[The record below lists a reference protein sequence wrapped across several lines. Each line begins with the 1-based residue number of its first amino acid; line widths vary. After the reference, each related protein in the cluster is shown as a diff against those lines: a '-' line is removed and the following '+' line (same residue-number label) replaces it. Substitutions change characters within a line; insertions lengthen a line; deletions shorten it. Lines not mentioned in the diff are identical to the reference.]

1 MSFDFSILYLILFA
15 LGCLGIALSTFLV
28 PVLASL
34 TAQKKELQKQGD
46 AKSLTSLDVLIP
58 AHNEEDNI
66 ITTLQSIRESAH
78 RAKISVRIWVGADSC
93 TDKTVA
99 RAEEF
104 GAKVVA
110 YSFRSKWKT
119 LSALVA
125 LSDAEHIALVDAG
138 TSWSADLLTQAR
150 DTWTD
155 DVVGVAP
162 TYRSPRAGVLRRM
175 HWAFEA
181 FLKNLENRMGGPIS
195 VHGATIFYRR
205 QELVETLAKLPKE
218 EIWKN
223 DDVVIPTALR
233 ILYPQLRIV
242 YLKDAVVHDLCVLQ
256 NAGERGRR
264 LRMVQG
270 NLEIMTR
277 LLPALPGPGFTRAF
291 VLYARR
297 AGRIFWAWWLVLV
310 MCGIWGY
317 LGYSVVPLLV
327 GIAAVSAAG
336 ALGITGSSSAF
347 FASLVAP
354 VVIVPSFAGRIGW
367 RDSDEWL
374 RRPPRIQN
382 PVSWATYVIVIS
394 AGWAS
399 AALYLRP
406 VYSMVSE
413 AYIFGWAGV
422 TALTTVLLL
431 SLMNFFGPFMV
442 VPRRRE
448 MLTLSLVAP
457 IPGMFWKLFFFNI
470 YGQEVVRLRE
480 VLLAA
485 PLVALLAVLFR
496 YFEHHRIFRKGP
508 LVLAAALSPDEVEHL
523 TDYLIVSGFR
533 EKIRL
538 VEWSQILSGSL
549 VPYSLVYSRSALRD
563 LQADGAVLGAIF
575 SGLPAIEL
583 RRLAM
588 QLTGRAD
595 VSTLDTWFFL
605 QVTGEKS
612 IGLKAYDAF
621 KRFNE
626 PVCAMLALILLFPF
640 LLLVG
645 ALVKLTSQGPM
656 LYSQWRSGHMGTR
669 FKLHKFRT
677 MRTDAE
683 AAGPRWAASKDPRVT
698 RLGAILRKT
707 RIDELP
713 QLWNIVIG
721 ELSFVGPRPE
731 RPEIVDELVKSIPVF
746 PLRLIVKPGVSGW
759 AQVNYG
765 YVGSVEESRTKLEY
779 DLYYILHRSLWLD
792 LHILLKTISTFWKGG
807 TGR

>member
-1 MSFDFSILYLILFA
+1 MSFDFDVLYLVLFA
-15 LGCLGIALSTFLV
+15 LGCLGVALSSFLV
-28 PVLASL
+28 PLLSALAGLWTEKNKQVATTKL
-34 TAQKKELQKQGD
+34 T
-46 AKSLTSLDVLIP
+46 TLDVLIP

-78 RAKISVRIWVGADSC
+78 RAKIELRVWVGADSC
-93 TDKTVA
+93 TDKTLA
-99 RAEEF
+99 RAQEF
-104 GAKVVA
+104 GAQVVA
-110 YSFRSKWKT
+110 YSFKSKWKT

-125 LSDAEHIALVDAG
+125 LADAPYVALVDAG
-138 TSWSADLLTQAR
+138 SSWSTELLTQVSEV
-150 DTWTD
+150 WGE

-162 TYRSPRAGVLRRM
+162 TYRSPRAGVLRRL

-181 FLKNLENRMGGPIS
+181 FLKNLENRMGGPVS
-195 VHGATIFYRR
+195 VHGATVFYRR
-205 QELVETLAKLPKE
+205 KELVETLEKLPKDE
-218 EIWKN
+218 VWKN

-233 ILYPQLRIV
+233 ILHPELRIV
-242 YLKDAVVHDLCVLQ
+242 YLKEGLVHDLCVLQ

-277 LLPALPGPGFTRAF
+277 LLPALPGPGFARAF
-291 VLYARR
+291 ILYARR
-297 AGRIFWAWWLVLV
+297 AGRIFWAWWLVLLV
-310 MCGIWGY
+310 AGVWGY
-317 LGYSVVPLLV
+317 LGYSLAPLLF
-327 GIAAVSAAG
+327 GIATVMAMG

-354 VVIVPSFAGRIGW
+354 LIIIPSFAGRIGW

-382 PVSWATYVIVIS
+382 PVSWATYVFVIS

-399 AALYLRP
+399 AALYFRP
-406 VYSMVSE
+406 SYSMVSE

-431 SLMNFFGPFMV
+431 SLMSFFGPFMV

-448 MLTLSLVAP
+448 MLTLSLVLP
-457 IPGMFWKLFFFNI
+457 IPGMFWKLFFYNI

-508 LVLAAALSPDEVEHL
+508 LVLAAALSRDELEHL

-538 VEWSQILSGSL
+538 VDWSQIISGSL

-605 QVTGEKS
+605 QVTGERS
-612 IGLKAYDAF
+612 IGLKGYDAF
-621 KRFNE
+621 KRFCE
-626 PVCAMLALILLFPF
+626 PVFAFVALVCLFPF
-640 LLLVG
+640 LCLVG
-645 ALVKLTSQGPM
+645 ALVKLTSQGPI
-656 LYSQWRSGHMGTR
+656 LYSQWRSGHMGSR

-677 MRTDAE
+677 MRVDAE
-683 AAGPRWAASKDPRVT
+683 AAGPRWAASEDPRVT
-698 RLGAILRKT
+698 RLGALLRKT

-713 QLWNIVIG
+713 QLWNIVLG

-731 RPEIVDELVKSIPVF
+731 RPEIVEELVKSIPVF

-765 YVGSVEESRTKLEY
+765 YVGSVEESKTKLEY